1 MGKREKVFA
10 LIPARS
16 GSKTIKDKNIR
27 LMDGKPLIAYSIL
40 DAKASKYIDNVIV
53 STDSEK
59 YAEIAREFG
68 AEVPFLR
75 PADISA
81 DKSLDIEVFQHFLG
95 WLTSEGHEL
104 PELLV
109 HLRPTHPIRNVD
121 DVDKMILTMLENP
134 ELDAIR
140 SVAPAR
146 EVPYKM
152 WLFAD
157 DGMMKPLVAC
167 DVPEA
172 YNAPRQILPQVYIQN
187 ACIDIIRTS
196 TIFDKKSMTG
206 EKIAGYKMTYDF
218 DIDTEDE
225 FIRAEQF
232 ISLREKIK
240 SGSKV
245 KIVCDIDGVI
255 AQKTPGNKYD
265 QATPNLVNISILQKL
280 HQQGHTIVLH
290 TARGYT
296 TGIDWR
302 EVTKEQMR
310 EWGVPYKDLVF
321 GKPDADFYIDDKLST
336 LQNLS
341 SILLPSQ

>member
-1 MGKREKVFA
+1 MGKHEKVYA

-16 GSKTIKDKNIR
+16 GSKSVKDKNIR
-27 LMDGKPLIAYSIL
+27 LMDGKPMIAYSIL
-40 DAKASKYIDNVIV
+40 DAKASSYIDKVIV

-68 AEVPFLR
+68 ADVPFLR

-81 DKSLDIEVFQHFLG
+81 DNSLDIEVFRHFLG
-95 WLTSEGHEL
+95 WLAAEGCEL

-121 DVDKMILTMLENP
+121 DIDKMILIMLENP
-134 ELDAIR
+134 QLDAIR
-140 SVAPAR
+140 SVAPTK

-152 WLFAD
+152 WLFID
-157 DGMMKPLVAC
+157 DGTMKPLVTC
-167 DVPEA
+167 DIPEA
-172 YNAPRQILPQVYIQN
+172 YNAPRQILPQVYLQN

-196 TIFDKKSMTG
+196 TILDKKSMTG
-206 EKIAGYKMTYDF
+206 EKIAGYKMTCNF

-232 ISLREKIK
+232 IALREKMRN
-240 SGSKV
+240 GSKV

-255 AQKTPGNKYD
+255 AQKTPGNRYD

-280 HQQGHTIVLH
+280 HQQGHTIILH

-302 EVTKEQMR
+302 EVTEKQM
-310 EWGVPYKDLVF
+310 EKWGVPYDDLVF

-336 LQNLS
+336 LQSLS
-341 SILLPSQ
+341 TIL